1 MKGFGVIKKKEV
13 VNLIAMKMATDTDV
27 FNLVLDVYNKYQ
39 ESERDG
45 VDYIFDLNK
54 KEDLIVCIKGGL
66 TARMIQELVD
76 NLDENDKHYTHYTQY
91 FYFGCNYPTPISIK
105 FEDLKTNLYNYLDE
119 IVDYIIAYPFDND
132 CRDLILNLIIGLKF
146 A

>member
-1 MKGFGVIKKKEV
+1 MKRFDVIKKNEV
-13 VNLIAMKMATDTDV
+13 VNLIAMKMASDTDI

-45 VDYIFDLNK
+45 ADYIFDLNK

-66 TARMIQELVD
+66 TARMIQELVN
-76 NLDENDKHYTHYTQY
+76 NLDDGFTQY
-91 FYFGCNYPTPISIK
+91 FYFGYNYPTPISIK
-105 FEDLKTNLYNYLDE
+105 FKDLKTNLYNYLDE
-119 IVDYIIAYPFDND
+119 IVDYIIAYPFDNA

>member
-1 MKGFGVIKKKEV
+1 MKGFDVIKKKAI
-13 VNLIAMKMATDTDV
+13 VNQLAMTMATDTDI
-27 FNLVLDVYNKYQ
+27 FNLVLDVYNEYQ

-66 TARMIQELVD
+66 TARMVQKLV
-76 NLDENDKHYTHYTQY
+76 NKLDDGFTQY
-91 FYFGCNYPTPISIK
+91 FYFGCNYPTPISIQ

-119 IVDYIIAYPFDND
+119 LVDYIIAYPFEGA
-132 CRDLILNLIIGLKF
+132 CRKLYTILISNLIIED
-146 A
+146 

>member
-1 MKGFGVIKKKEV
+1 MKGFDVIKKKEL
-13 VNLIAMKMATDTDV
+13 VNLIAMKMATNTDV

-39 ESERDG
+39 ENERDG
-45 VDYIFDLNK
+45 VDYIFDINK

-76 NLDENDKHYTHYTQY
+76 NLDKDYTQY
-91 FYFGCNYPTPISIK
+91 FYFGCNYPTPIPIEFK
-105 FEDLKTNLYNYLDE
+105 DLKTNLYNYLDE

-132 CRDLILNLIIGLKF
+132 CRDLIVNLILD
-146 A
+146 

>member
-1 MKGFGVIKKKEV
+1 MKEFTAIKKQDI
-13 VNLIAMKMATDTDV
+13 VNFLVMRMSADYEI
-27 FNLVLDVYNKYQ
+27 FNLVFDVYNEYQ

-66 TARMIQELVD
+66 TARMVQKLV
-76 NLDENDKHYTHYTQY
+76 NKLDDGFTQY

-105 FEDLKTNLYNYLDE
+105 FKDLKTNLYNYLDE
-119 IVDYIIAYPFDND
+119 LVDYIIAYPQ
-132 CRDLILNLIIGLKF
+132 
-146 A
+146 

>member
-1 MKGFGVIKKKEV
+1 MKGFDVIKKKAI
-13 VNLIAMKMATDTDV
+13 VNQLAMTMATDTDI
-27 FNLVLDVYNKYQ
+27 FNLVLDVYNEYQ

-66 TARMIQELVD
+66 TARMVQKLV
-76 NLDENDKHYTHYTQY
+76 NKLDDGFTQY
-91 FYFGCNYPTPISIK
+91 FYFGCNYPTPISIQ

-119 IVDYIIAYPFDND
+119 LVDYIIAYPFEGA
-132 CRDLILNLIIGLKF
+132 CRKLYTILITNLIIED
-146 A
+146 

>member
-1 MKGFGVIKKKEV
+1 MKRFDVIKKNEV
-13 VNLIAMKMATDTDV
+13 VNLIAMKMATDTDI

-45 VDYIFDLNK
+45 VDYIFDLNN
-54 KEDLIVCIKGGL
+54 KEDLIACIKGGL
-66 TARMIQELVD
+66 TARMIQELVN
-76 NLDENDKHYTHYTQY
+76 NLDDDFTQY

-105 FEDLKTNLYNYLDE
+105 FTDLKTNLYNYLDE
-119 IVDYIIAYPFDND
+119 IVDYIIAYPFDNA

>member
-1 MKGFGVIKKKEV
+1 MKGFDVIKKKAI
-13 VNLIAMKMATDTDV
+13 VNQLAMTMATDTDI
-27 FNLVLDVYNKYQ
+27 FNLVLDVYNEYQ

-66 TARMIQELVD
+66 TARMVQKLV
-76 NLDENDKHYTHYTQY
+76 NKLDDGFTQY

-105 FEDLKTNLYNYLDE
+105 FKDLKTNLYNYLDE
-119 IVDYIIAYPFDND
+119 IVDYIIAYPFEGA
-132 CRDLILNLIIGLKF
+132 CRKLYTILITNLIIED
-146 A
+146 

>member
-45 VDYIFDLNK
+45 IDYIFDLNK
-54 KEDLIVCIKGGL
+54 KEDLIDCIKGGL

-76 NLDENDKHYTHYTQY
+76 NLDDGFTQY

-105 FEDLKTNLYNYLDE
+105 FKDLKTNLYNYLDE
-119 IVDYIIAYPFDND
+119 IVDYIIAYPFDNA
-132 CRDLILNLIIGLKF
+132 CKDLILNLIIGLKF

>member
-1 MKGFGVIKKKEV
+1 MKRFDVIKKNEV
-13 VNLIAMKMATDTDV
+13 VNLIAMKMASDTDI

-45 VDYIFDLNK
+45 ADYIFDLNK

-66 TARMIQELVD
+66 TARMMQELV
-76 NLDENDKHYTHYTQY
+76 NKLDDGFTQY
-91 FYFGCNYPTPISIK
+91 FYFGYNYPTPISIK
-105 FEDLKTNLYNYLDE
+105 FKDLKTNLYNYLDE
-119 IVDYIIAYPFDND
+119 IVDYIIAYPFDNA

>member
-1 MKGFGVIKKKEV
+1 MKGFNIIKKKEV
-13 VNLIAMKMATDTDV
+13 VNLIAMKMATNTDV

-39 ESERDG
+39 ENERDG
-45 VDYIFDLNK
+45 VDYIFDINK

-76 NLDENDKHYTHYTQY
+76 NLDKHYTQY

-105 FEDLKTNLYNYLDE
+105 FKDLKTNLYNYLDE
-119 IVDYIIAYPFDND
+119 IVEYIIAYPFDND
-132 CRDLILNLIIGLKF
+132 CRDLIVNLILD
-146 A
+146 

>member
-13 VNLIAMKMATDTDV
+13 VNLIAMKMATDTDF

-45 VDYIFDLNK
+45 VDYIFDINK
-54 KEDLIVCIKGGL
+54 KEDLIACIKGGL
-66 TARMIQELVD
+66 TARMIQELVN
-76 NLDENDKHYTHYTQY
+76 NLDDGFTQY
-91 FYFGCNYPTPISIK
+91 FYFGCNYPTPIPIK
-105 FEDLKTNLYNYLDE
+105 FRDLKTNLYNYLDE
-119 IVDYIIAYPFDND
+119 IVDYIIAYPFDNA

>member
-1 MKGFGVIKKKEV
+1 MKGFDVIKKKEI
-13 VNLIAMKMATDTDV
+13 VNLIAMKMATNTDV

-45 VDYIFDLNK
+45 VDYIFDINK
-54 KEDLIVCIKGGL
+54 KEDLIACIKGGL

-76 NLDENDKHYTHYTQY
+76 NLDNHYTQY
-91 FYFGCNYPTPISIK
+91 FYFGCNYPTPIPIK
-105 FEDLKTNLYNYLDE
+105 FKDLKINLYNYLDE

-132 CRDLILNLIIGLKF
+132 CRDLIVNLILT
-146 A
+146 

>member
-1 MKGFGVIKKKEV
+1 MKGFDVIKKKEV
-13 VNLIAMKMATDTDV
+13 VNLTAMKMATDTDI

-54 KEDLIVCIKGGL
+54 KEDLIACIKGGL

-76 NLDENDKHYTHYTQY
+76 NLDDGFTQY
-91 FYFGCNYPTPISIK
+91 FYFGCNYPTPIPIK
-105 FEDLKTNLYNYLDE
+105 FKDLKTNLYNYLDE
-119 IVDYIIAYPFDND
+119 IVDYIIAYPFDNA
-132 CRDLILNLIIGLKF
+132 CRDLILNLIIAQKL

>member
-13 VNLIAMKMATDTDV
+13 VNLITMKMATDTDV
-27 FNLVLDVYNKYQ
+27 FNLVLDVYNEYQ

-66 TARMIQELVD
+66 TARMVQKLV
-76 NLDENDKHYTHYTQY
+76 NKLDKHYTQY

-105 FEDLKTNLYNYLDE
+105 FKDLKTNLYNYLDE
-119 IVDYIIAYPFDND
+119 IVDYIIAYPFDNA